1 VPGLIVQ
8 PRRRQFLRLAAA
20 AAALAVLPRRARALD
35 YPTRPVRIIVPF
47 SPGGTADILARL
59 LGQRL
64 SERLGQPFVVEA
76 RPGAAANVG
85 TEAVVRS
92 APDGYT
98 LLFCFSVNTINTSL
112 YKNLSFDFIR
122 DIAPIASLSRAGN
135 VMEVNPDFPARTVPE
150 FIAYAKANPGKIN
163 MAAAGPGSVPHL
175 YGVLFMMMTGVD
187 LVTVHYQGSAPA
199 LLDLIGGRVQVT
211 FDPVPSS
218 IGYIKA
224 GKLRPLGVTSAS
236 RLDALPDVPPI
247 GDSVPGYVAG
257 GWQGIGAPANTPD
270 AILDK
275 LHGEINAALSDAA
288 FAQRFAELG
297 APVFITTRAD
307 FTRFIAEETEK
318 WGKVIREAGITVE

>member
-1 VPGLIVQ
+1 MQ
-8 PRRRQFLRLAAA
+8 PFRRRVLLLAAA
-20 AAALAVLPRRARALD
+20 AAASPLLPRRASALD

-47 SPGGTADILARL
+47 SPGGTADVLARL

-76 RPGAAANVG
+76 RPGTAGNVG

-112 YKNLSFDFIR
+112 YKNLSFNFIR

-135 VMEVNPDFPARTVPE
+135 VMEVNPDVPVRTVPD

-163 MAAAGPGSVPHL
+163 LAAAGPGSVPHL
-175 YGVLFMMMTGVD
+175 YGALFMMMTGVD

-199 LLDLIGGRVQVT
+199 LLDLVGGRVQVT
-211 FDPVPSS
+211 FDPIPSS

-224 GKLRPLGVTSAS
+224 GKLRPLGVTSAT
-236 RLDALPDVPPI
+236 RLDVLPDVPPI
-247 GDSVPGYVAG
+247 GDFVPGYAAS
-257 GWQGIGAPANTPD
+257 GWQGIAAPANTPVE
-270 AILDK
+270 ILEK
-275 LHGEINAALSDAA
+275 LHDAINAALDDPA
-288 FAQRFAELG
+288 FAARFAELG
-297 APVFITTRAD
+297 APVFVSTRVE
-307 FTRFIAEETEK
+307 FTKFIADETEK
-318 WGKVIREAGITVE
+318 WSKVIQAVGIKME

>member
-1 VPGLIVQ
+1 MQ
-8 PRRRQFLRLAAA
+8 PFRRRVLLLAAA
-20 AAALAVLPRRARALD
+20 AAASPLLPRRASALD

-47 SPGGTADILARL
+47 SPGGTADVLARL

-76 RPGAAANVG
+76 RPGAAGNVG

-112 YKNLSFDFIR
+112 YKNLSFNFIR

-135 VMEVNPDFPARTVPE
+135 VMEVNPDVPVRTVPD

-163 MAAAGPGSVPHL
+163 LAAAGPGSVPHL
-175 YGVLFMMMTGVD
+175 YGALFMMMTGVD

-199 LLDLIGGRVQVT
+199 LLDLVGGRVQVT
-211 FDPVPSS
+211 FDPIPSS

-224 GKLRPLGVTSAS
+224 GKLRPLGVTSAT
-236 RLDALPDVPPI
+236 RLDVLPDVPPI
-247 GDSVPGYVAG
+247 GDFVPGYAAS
-257 GWQGIGAPANTPD
+257 GWQGIAAPANTPVE
-270 AILDK
+270 ILEK
-275 LHGEINAALSDAA
+275 LHDAINAALDDPA
-288 FAQRFAELG
+288 FAARFAELG
-297 APVFITTRAD
+297 APVFVSTRVE
-307 FTRFIAEETEK
+307 FTKFIADETEK
-318 WGKVIREAGITVE
+318 WSKVIQAVGIKME